1 MIPDESLDRDGH
13 LRQLRWSLQA
23 LAESGSGQRALFP
36 EAASSADALALEF
49 DTWSE
54 VVRTNYEEDLTP
66 AQREALDAIERKL
79 QTMSRDGVEF
89 DAELWTDAAL
99 TGSVHWAEVRALAAA
114 ALAAFDRPD
123 AAS

>member
-1 MIPDESLDRDGH
+1 MISDEPLDRDGH

-36 EAASSADALALEF
+36 EAAPGADALALEF

-54 VVRTNYEEDLTP
+54 VVRTNYEADLTP
-66 AQREALDAIERKL
+66 AQRDALDALERKL
-79 QTMSRDGVEF
+79 ETMSRDGAEF

-99 TGSVHWAEVRALAAA
+99 TGSVHWADVRVLATA
-114 ALAAFDRPD
+114 ALAAFNGPD